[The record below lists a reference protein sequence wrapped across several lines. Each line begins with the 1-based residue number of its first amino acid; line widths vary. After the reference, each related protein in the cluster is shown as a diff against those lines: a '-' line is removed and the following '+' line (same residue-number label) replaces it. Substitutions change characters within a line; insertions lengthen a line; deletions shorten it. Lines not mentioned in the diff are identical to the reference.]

1 MATSFRLQR
10 YLGSFG
16 WTSLVMIGRW
26 QKRETIPEV
35 FAPLWLFELPKP
47 LFQNEAECEAIDMEM
62 IFYSHTNKTHFHK
75 KGFALSLVLKVRIV
89 GTRK

>member
-16 WTSLVMIGRW
+16 WTSVSYDWSIA
-26 QKRETIPEV
+26 ETIPEV
-35 FAPLWLFELPKP
+35 FAPPWLFELAKP
-47 LFQNEAECEAIDMEM
+47 LFQSEAECEAIDMEM

-75 KGFALSLVLKVRIV
+75 KGFALSLVLKVRIF